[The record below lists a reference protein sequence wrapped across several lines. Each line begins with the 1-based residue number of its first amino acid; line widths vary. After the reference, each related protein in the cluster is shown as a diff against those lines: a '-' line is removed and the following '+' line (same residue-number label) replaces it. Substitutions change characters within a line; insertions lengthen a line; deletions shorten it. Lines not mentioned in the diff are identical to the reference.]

1 MILTSTVK
9 IKSKKSALAPVKTT
23 MDIPMDKLPEA
34 MAQINK
40 VQLNA
45 PVALGDIV
53 IENFIF
59 DGCALVVTK
68 TIVE

>member
-9 IKSKKSALAPVKTT
+9 IKSKKCVLAPVKTT
-23 MDIPMDKLPEA
+23 MEIPIEKLPEA

-40 VQLNA
+40 VQLHA
-45 PVALGDIV
+45 PVALGDTI

-59 DGCALVVTK
+59 NGCSLVVTK
-68 TIVE
+68 TISE